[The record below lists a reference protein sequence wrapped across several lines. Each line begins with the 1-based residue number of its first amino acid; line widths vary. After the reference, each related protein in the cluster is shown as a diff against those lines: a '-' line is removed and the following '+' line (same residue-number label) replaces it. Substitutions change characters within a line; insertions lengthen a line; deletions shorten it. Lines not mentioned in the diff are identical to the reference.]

1 MLDSKQLSAIGGWIW
16 DLSCGLWCLA
26 PEDPYSSLSCSFEP
40 WVLLQSAYRGILG
53 QDAAPGDEPAFIRVW
68 IWKIKPLVWTRV
80 WLGEW
85 DLFFEWNAFLLSYSR
100 EVLYK
105 YQYRWRDVQSG
116 WYIFSKYI
124 EHHKGKKQY
133 DKQIKRNYCY
143 LRNNG
148 VIITPQ
154 ATTIPC
160 LWRVRW

>member
-1 MLDSKQLSAIGGWIW
+1 M
-16 DLSCGLWCLA
+16 
-26 PEDPYSSLSCSFEP
+26 
-40 WVLLQSAYRGILG
+40 
-53 QDAAPGDEPAFIRVW
+53 
-68 IWKIKPLVWTRV
+68 RV

-105 YQYRWRDVQSG
+105 YQYRWRDVQSC

-143 LRNNG
+143 LKNNG
-148 VIITPQ
+148 VIITPLVITLPAQ
-154 ATTIPC
+154 EATTMFMKSAGNEQDVPPHGVHHFWKC
-160 LWRVRW
+160 F